1 MDENS
6 IFSTDNSTYRKVVQW
21 ESDNNLRSYLSDRV
35 FDVLEKLSKSGI
47 VKEEYDSS
55 FDEYPSRYIL
65 ISEDYKKFKS
75 YFLKNE
81 KKISVIMEK
90 YKAPIQADPFSNL
103 DESDLPF

>member
-1 MDENS
+1 MW
-6 IFSTDNSTYRKVVQW
+6 RH
-21 ESDNNLRSYLSDRV
+21 SYQIEFTIIEDTL
-35 FDVLEKLSKSGI
+35 I